1 MSSRSRSPH
10 SRSLR
15 SRLVRWSFGS
25 LGSVSLL
32 LAAPASA
39 VNTTWIGG
47 TAQWDDGGSTA
58 NWNPADEPDS
68 NDAAIFNTNNIVTL
82 GTNNVINGLTMSA
95 SSELLLNGHTLT
107 VDGPT
112 ALSGS
117 GTRLDL
123 TGALSV
129 LDAADVTIGNGA
141 TIFLDGGTLESL
153 VVGAA
158 NSTVTINSGGTLS
171 GNGEW
176 SMTDSIAAVTTLINN
191 NGTISAS
198 NPSTLILVPPAA
210 ATLHV
215 SAVDVD
221 ARFDLDGSG
230 ESGAVNV
237 TRNQTLDIDVPLSDI
252 FNGALTMTQE
262 TKLDISS
269 SWILGAGAVMTIDNG
284 AVGGIGGA
292 LAGKATIAGA
302 SFSQNSGAITVVDDD
317 GTLQFDA
324 PLTINGGTLVN
335 NGLVIF
341 NSSTVLGAA
350 AGMTLPTASSSFTV
364 AANRNVVINQN
375 NFNLDGFGVLTNTI
389 TVESGGDLTV
399 NTTDY
404 DPDSAT
410 NAFNGTINLNRG
422 NIEVITSDAEFVM
435 DGVLNMNST
444 GAVGAEWD
452 GESIDIGNDAGALSA
467 HLNVTGDGN
476 INSQAR
482 FFTNIDFN
490 SDADVNVAA
499 GASLAFNEAV
509 SFDTVNGGNNASFT
523 GSGSMFFSGLV
534 NVNEAVTLNMV
545 GGLVD
550 LDGADAFGEFINI
563 DAPMTI
569 NAATFANFG
578 RVNGG
583 GGVNTLDVNN
593 NAGTGVLTVNLD
605 DPNGEWTLNGPGV
618 MNLANDNA
626 PATLLAGSD
635 VNVNGA
641 INVTGDVRTTAR
653 LDIAG
658 TVNISTAAEPFR
670 LAGGDNVNDPNTIA
684 GGTISG
690 VGVIGADA
698 GKELRGFGTINT
710 GIDFDGN
717 AKLRADNGTLT
728 INGAI
733 IDVDQVGTA
742 DADGTLHVTNAWN
755 NNVSAGVQ
763 LNGGVLSG
771 GTITNDV
778 AAGISGHGLVSARV
792 INNTQLSATNGGSLV
807 FETAGN
813 DNDWDGA
820 ANNAVLHALSGDLE
834 LRDNATFTFG
844 GTATAVGDHKVYT
857 KGFGF
862 NFNSSSTLNLTQG
875 TLQADETTT
884 ISGAIV
890 VGAGTASTI
899 NVQNNRFLD
908 IQTGSSTTLN
918 GNLQLKNNNI
928 GIEAGATFSGAGA
941 IVIPSGSHMIADNL
955 ADIGVLLDMQGT
967 FRPGG
972 FNTIGRV
979 NLFDYQQASTG
990 LVEVELTGTALNAF
1004 DRLVASGD
1012 VVLDGSLVIDID
1024 GAFVPALGNTFN
1036 IITGNTVT
1044 GVFDTIDVSGMPAG
1058 LAFHLNYLG
1067 NAVQLQVVNEPFF
1080 TADFDEDGDVDSTDL
1095 AIWKN
1100 AFNLNQLG
1108 DADGDNDS
1116 DGADFLLWQQQFG
1129 SKPAVAVGTPV
1140 ATAVPEPSG
1149 FALLAFAAAGIA
1161 AARRRELAKLL

>member
-1 MSSRSRSPH
+1 MSLRSQ
-10 SRSLR
+10 SLR
-15 SRLVRWSFGS
+15 SRLVRWSLGS
-25 LGSVSLL
+25 LGSASLL
-32 LAAPASA
+32 LAAPAAA
-39 VNTTWIGG
+39 VNITWIGG
-47 TAQWDDGGSTA
+47 NTQWDDGGTTA
-58 NWNPADEPDS
+58 SWNPADEPDS
-68 NDAAIFNTNNIVTL
+68 NDAAIFNTNNTITM

-95 SSELLLNGHTLT
+95 SSELLLNGHALT

-112 ALSGS
+112 TLSGS

-123 TGALSV
+123 TGALST
-129 LDAADVTIGNGA
+129 LDAADVTINSGA
-141 TIFLDGGTLESL
+141 TLFVDEGAIQSL
-153 VVGAA
+153 ATGVA
-158 NSTVTINSGGTLS
+158 NSTVTINAGGTFS
-171 GNGEW
+171 GNGEL
-176 SMTDSIAAVTTLINN
+176 SMADSIAAVTTLINN
-191 NGTISAS
+191 NGTITAL
-198 NPSTLILVPPAA
+198 NPAVVFIAPGQ
-210 ATLHV
+210 ATLRI
-215 SAVDVD
+215 SAVDAD
-221 ARFDLDGSG
+221 ARIDLDGSLEG
-230 ESGAVNV
+230 GVVNV
-237 TRNQTLDIDVPLSDI
+237 NRNQTLDIDMPLADI
-252 FNGALTMTQE
+252 FNGNITMAHE
-262 TKLDISS
+262 TKLDIASA
-269 SWILGAGAVMTIDNG
+269 WILGAGAVMNVDNG
-284 AVGGIGGA
+284 AVGGIPGVA
-292 LAGKATIAGA
+292 AGKATIAGA
-302 SFSQNSGAITVVDDD
+302 SFSQNSGAINVLDDD

-452 GESIDIGNDAGALSA
+452 GESIDIGNNAGALSA

-523 GSGSMFFSGLV
+523 GGGSMFFSGLI

-569 NAATFANFG
+569 NVATFANFG
-578 RVNGG
+578 RVNAG

-605 DPNGEWTLNGPGV
+605 NANDEWTLNAPGV

-635 VNVNGA
+635 VNVNGTV
-641 INVTGDVRTTAR
+641 NVTGDVRTTAR

-670 LAGGDNVNDPNTIA
+670 LAGGDGASDMNTLA

-690 VGVIGADA
+690 SGILAADA
-698 GKELRGFGTINT
+698 GKGLTGHGTINT
-710 GIDFDGN
+710 AIDFDGS
-717 AKLRADNGTLT
+717 ADLVASGGTLT
-728 INGAI
+728 LTNFITDVNTIRTSGAAAVFNFTQPVTTNVT
-733 IDVDQVGTA
+733 D
-742 DADGTLHVTNAWN
+742 DGILMEGGLIQGAQLTVAANSKPLRGAGIVTNQVVN
-755 NNVSAGVQ
+755 N
-763 LNGGVLSG
+763 
-771 GTITNDV
+771 
-778 AAGISGHGLVSARV
+778 GLIEAVGA
-792 INNTQLSATNGGSLV
+792 NLMLQ
-807 FETAGN
+807 TAGN

-820 ANNAVLHALSGDLE
+820 ANSGQLNALSGDLE
-834 LRDNATFTFG
+834 VRDNATFTFG
-844 GTATAVGDHKVYT
+844 GTVTAVGDHKVYT

-884 ISGAIV
+884 ISGTVV

-928 GIEAGATFSGAGA
+928 NIEAGATFSGAGA
-941 IVIPSGSHMIADNL
+941 IIIPSGSHMIADNL

-1012 VVLDGSLVIDID
+1012 VLLDGSLVIDID

-1067 NAVQLQVVNEPFF
+1067 NAVQLQVVNKPIFS
-1080 TADFDEDGDVDSTDL
+1080 ADFDEDGDVDSTDL

-1116 DGADFLLWQQQFG
+1116 DGADFLVWQQQFG
-1129 SKPAVAVGTPV
+1129 GKPAVAVSTP
-1140 ATAVPEPSG
+1140 AAAAVPEPSG